1 MLYLQN
7 KNIQIQANIYLL
19 VNYNITNNDIS
30 LSYSKNLITEED
42 NQFKIEN
49 NEKKKNNNSNNINNI
64 DKSNSNSTFD
74 IKIYDDFNNSNDNL
88 DYDELAR

>member
-49 NEKKKNNNSNNINNI
+49 NEEKKNNNSNNINNI